1 MSESQSLAEDYIS
14 YFQHDGSVSGADFTV
29 YDDHIRIIQ
38 ETDESEEDGEEGD
51 TYYITRTDV
60 DVDTWNELVALIE
73 E

>member
-1 MSESQSLAEDYIS
+1 MTESQSLAEDYIG
-14 YFQHDGSVSGADFTV
+14 YFRDGVLGSGADFTV

-38 ETDESEEDGEEGD
+38 ELDDEDEPDK
-51 TYYITRTDV
+51 YYITRTDV